1 MLVPINVS
9 SCPFSLS
16 QVGTPPP
23 GPLLMPRFI
32 AGGVRDRSEGAHQ
45 PDQHPD
51 LPERLG
57 VPGRGTSGGTPGR
70 V

>member
-1 MLVPINVS
+1 MG

-23 GPLLMPRFI
+23 GPLLISRLI
-32 AGGVRDRSEGAHQ
+32 AGGVRDRSEGVHE
-45 PDQHPD
+45 PYQHPD

-57 VPGRGTSGGTPGR
+57 VPERGTSGGTPGR